1 MPPHHFPRSAMK
13 KAFAAGLTLV
23 VGSLLLVEIG
33 TASSLGL
40 AFLGTALLACAM
52 LLLPQRAS

>member
-1 MPPHHFPRSAMK
+1 MK

-52 LLLPQRAS
+52 LLLPRRSA